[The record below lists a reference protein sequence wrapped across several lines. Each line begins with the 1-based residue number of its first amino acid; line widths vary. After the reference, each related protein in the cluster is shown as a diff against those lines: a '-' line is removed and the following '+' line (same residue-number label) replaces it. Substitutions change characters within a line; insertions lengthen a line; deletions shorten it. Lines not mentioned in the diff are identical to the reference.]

1 MKRFNGFY
9 GGEEMNV
16 VSTMVLR
23 GENLDDLSNKL
34 NKELLRYNGKDI
46 LDVKILNNTE
56 AVIVFKN

>member
-1 MKRFNGFY
+1 
-9 GGEEMNV
+9 MNV

-46 LDVKILNNTE
+46 LDVKILSSTE